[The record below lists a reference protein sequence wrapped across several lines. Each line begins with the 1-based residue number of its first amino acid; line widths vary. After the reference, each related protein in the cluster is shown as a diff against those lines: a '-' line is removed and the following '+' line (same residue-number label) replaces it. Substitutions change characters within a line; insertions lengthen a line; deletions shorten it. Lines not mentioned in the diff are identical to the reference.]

1 MAGAVPGEATQRL
14 LLHHGHRLLLL
25 LLHHVQAHSYRQR
38 LVDAELRLPIH
49 LALPVDVLVG
59 CQIC

>member
-25 LLHHVQAHSYRQR
+25 LLHNGQAHSYRQR

-49 LALPVDVLVG
+49 LALE
-59 CQIC
+59 